1 MTNKLKEKIKMD
13 KKTAKDNAIKLMDS
27 PARVKIREYRKQRIE
42 ELGKDYFTSVSE
54 LIDHSNKRIAY
65 ENGDKTS
72 TITIHE
78 HFSLLDIAISE
89 RDFLLEE
96 LNKALGWD
104 LETAPMPKMRR
115 LSDEEVDRLLS
126 GDTNWK
132 KEDKDDK

>member
-1 MTNKLKEKIKMD
+1 MD